1 MLLLLQL
8 LLLVLVLVLVLVLLQ
23 APLAWLLVILPVY
36 ELSLHYPSR
45 RGASSSPWLQ
55 MWQPMLRRQL
65 AVGRAT
71 LQQGQRC
78 PPLCLHACHWLMP

>member
-1 MLLLLQL
+1 M
-8 LLLVLVLVLVLVLLQ
+8 LVLVLVLVLMLLL
-23 APLAWLLVILPVY
+23 APLAWLLVILPLY
-36 ELSLHYPSR
+36 EPILHYPSHV
-45 RGASSSPWLQ
+45 GASSSLWLV

-65 AVGRAT
+65 AAGRAT